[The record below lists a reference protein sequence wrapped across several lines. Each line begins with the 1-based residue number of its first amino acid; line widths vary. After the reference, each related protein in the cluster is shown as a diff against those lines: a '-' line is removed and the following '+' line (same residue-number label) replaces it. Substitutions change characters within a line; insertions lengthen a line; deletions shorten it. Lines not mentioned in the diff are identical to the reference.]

1 MNKTQ
6 RLNTLGTS
14 CLLLVQNPHCTNNS
28 NSCILLL
35 QSCVLWIKLH
45 KGRLELL
52 FPKSY
57 FTQCLESTV
66 PWSGESIWSRYHWD
80 PFSAQQGWLYAI
92 SQGPVVTAIPQ
103 KSDKKK
109 RILSITSHLCN
120 LWSAGQTF
128 DIGLMVF
135 RSYRHLHTLHNLK

>member
-6 RLNTLGTS
+6 RLNALGTS
-14 CLLLVQNPHCTNNS
+14 CLLLVQNPHCTNDS
-28 NSCILLL
+28 NSRILLL

-45 KGRLELL
+45 KGKLELL

-57 FTQCLESTV
+57 FTQCPESTV

-103 KSDKKK
+103 KSEKKK
-109 RILSITSHLCN
+109 EFCLLPATCAICEVLGRRLTLA
-120 LWSAGQTF
+120 LWFLEAI
-128 DIGLMVF
+128 DIYTP
-135 RSYRHLHTLHNLK
+135 STT